1 MATTRRGAGVSDAG
15 DSGMTALEMIVALL
29 IVGIVATAFV
39 SVIVQSI
46 STGRVHEL
54 RVVGNQLAQDRLE
67 AVVAQPWSAI
77 GLYSSDTGFRTTAGG
92 ENTVILTTS
101 PRPASVPLPSDSV
114 TKLGVSFSIRTD
126 ITWRDDPTDGT
137 GAADSNGNTNDVKHV
152 VVTVG
157 WTYKG
162 NVRSVTLDDIRS
174 PTASE
179 APPTSGS
186 SFTVSV
192 SAPATQTLSSTGT
205 IPSPGMTVTA
215 TTSKVAS
222 SATLSFTSR
231 SGPQTATMTSANGGT
246 SWTATL
252 NGTGPF
258 DTGPATFSV
267 SATATTSS
275 ANGSTVVLLQGAG
288 NSTATVT
295 AAASP
300 TQQLATGN
308 VLSTAITV
316 TVTGSANI
324 SSGTVG
330 YAIHGGTASKALAGS
345 GTSWSYTVAVDS
357 TTYDAGSETF
367 TINVTFADGT
377 TRTAYATISLFS
389 SSLPPDV
396 TGLVVTD
403 PYGGNAGF
411 CTDSSYALFT
421 ATTIDATVAN
431 VATTDTVQLTAP
443 GLTTTNF
450 NMLYLKTNADG
461 TMVFRFTAPSG
472 TQFPAATSIV
482 LKAFAIK
489 TISGTQYRDDYV
501 TSPAIAI
508 QTFKKSSSCV

>member
-1 MATTRRGAGVSDAG
+1 MATTRRGAGVSAAG

-54 RVVGNQLAQDRLE
+54 RVAANQLAQDRLE
-67 AVVAQPWSAI
+67 SVVAQPWSAI
-77 GLYSSDTGFRTTAGG
+77 GLYSSDPGFTTSAGG

-126 ITWRDDPTDGT
+126 ITWRDDPTDLL
-137 GAADSNGNTNDVKHV
+137 GANDLNGNTNDVKHV
-152 VVTVG
+152 VVAVS
-157 WTYKG
+157 WNYKG
-162 NVRSVTLDDIRS
+162 NPRSVTLDDIRS

-192 SAPATQTLSSTGT
+192 SAPATQTLSPTGT

-222 SATLSFTSR
+222 GVTLSFTTR
-231 SGPQTATMTSANGGT
+231 SGPQTVAMTNASGGT

-258 DTGPATFSV
+258 DTGPTTFSV
-267 SATATTSS
+267 AATATTTN

-288 NSTATVT
+288 TGSATVT

-300 TQQLATGN
+300 TQQLTTSGT
-308 VLSTAITV
+308 LSTAITV
-316 TVTGSANI
+316 NVTGSANI
-324 SSGTVG
+324 SSGTVS
-330 YAIHGGTASKALAGS
+330 YAVHGSTASKALTGS
-345 GTSWSYTVAVDS
+345 GTSWSSTIAADS

-367 TINVTFADGT
+367 TVTVTFADAT
-377 TRTAYATISLFS
+377 SRTAYTTISLFS
-389 SSLPPDV
+389 AAVPPSISSL
-396 TGLVVTD
+396 VVND
-403 PYGGNAGF
+403 PFGGGAGF
-411 CTDSSYALFT
+411 CTDNGYSLFT
-421 ATTIDATVAN
+421 ATAIDATVAN
-431 VATTDTVQLTAP
+431 VGTTDTVQLSAP
-443 GLTTTNF
+443 GLSATLFT
-450 NMLYLKTNADG
+450 MLYLKTNADG

-482 LKAFAIK
+482 LKVAALK
-489 TISGTQYRDDYV
+489 TISGTQYRDDLV
-501 TSPAIAI
+501 TSPAIPI